1 MYSNAYK
8 QQAHTHTCSHARKI
22 IVTHTVTHA
31 CKDIYKHIYKDAHTP
46 HGVGNMSEQSIIW
59 HLNQSLLLEVWRNAA
74 GKICLDDKQHRNS
87 FSPLT
92 ALKVKETYIFPKHWL
107 VHVERFHCTVLHLC
121 VVVPCFYPRLCKI
134 WKGTPQ
140 SKAFLLWLFFSCCIV
155 TVKATG
161 KIVVTQQVF
170 TWKTEQIW
178 LCKSNQLQWKY
189 TFKTFPG
196 GEIKHRLMQ
205 SQ

>member
-1 MYSNAYK
+1 MI
-8 QQAHTHTCSHARKI
+8 H
-22 IVTHTVTHA
+22 V
-31 CKDIYKHIYKDAHTP
+31 YKHTHTP

-74 GKICLDDKQHRNS
+74 GKICLDDKQLGNS
-87 FSPLT
+87 FSPST

-107 VHVERFHCTVLHLC
+107 VHVERLHCAVLYLR

-140 SKAFLLWLFFSCCIV
+140 SKAFLLWLLFSCCVV

-161 KIVVTQQVF
+161 KLVVTQRCFQ
-170 TWKTEQIW
+170 TRD
-178 LCKSNQLQWKY
+178 CKILTIQKQEKCTYLSG
-189 TFKTFPG
+189 TAFPG
-196 GEIKHRLMQ
+196 GEI
-205 SQ
+205 